1 VNTIRHS
8 LVFAAALLC
17 AHFAGAQTP
26 ETRAFDAAARAFEDG
41 VFDLAEKEFAA
52 FIQTFPASP
61 RVSEAILYRARAA
74 LRQQQTR
81 AATDLLTTNATR
93 AAALADQYQYWLA
106 EAHRQS
112 TNYQAAAQ
120 GFAKLI
126 REFPNST
133 RLLEASYGEA
143 LARFKLQEWA
153 RVVDLLRNTNNM
165 FHKQAL
171 QRPNDELVIRGHLLL
186 AEALVE
192 NGAPGDAEVVLGDL
206 SNRELISEFRWRAEY
221 LRARTQFAAGRA
233 ADALASTTN
242 LITLAAATGQRQ
254 FTAETYALRGAVL
267 ERLTDYTAATA
278 AYEHNVTESAPPEY
292 RRQALLRIIELTL
305 DEDRI
310 TEAAQKLETF
320 FTQYPQDAASE
331 VALLTLGELNLK
343 RHLTRSSVAAP
354 TNFLQ
359 LALNH
364 FDRLMTNH
372 PSGAL
377 IGRAHLNRGWCFWL
391 DGKFP
396 EAQLAFMTA
405 ASKLPPSDDRAIAQ
419 FKIADT
425 QFQLGDFTNAIASYR
440 AVVSNYHGFP
450 RVEED
455 LVPHALYQ
463 ILRASLEINDLPA
476 AARAVQEIIRDS
488 ESAGPATPFA
498 GRGLL
503 LLGQSLTHADR
514 AAEARALFES
524 FLARQ
529 PNSPLRAEVELA
541 IARSYVQEYNWEAAL
556 QRYEA
561 WVEQFGTNDLRPRA
575 HFNYAYVNYQAGR
588 LTNALTLF
596 TNFLAR
602 FPNDTN
608 APTAKYW
615 VGSFYYDQKQFVEAE
630 SHFQGLFQN
639 TSWAAS
645 PLVHEARMMAA
656 RAAAARQDFKSAHDY
671 CINLANAT
679 NCPPELMAEAFFAL
693 GDILVQKPAEPS
705 NPLGK
710 FLEAITAFSK
720 IIQLFPTNSRAPL
733 AWGRIG
739 DCYRQVAAEDPKF
752 FEQATNAYY
761 QVIAPGS
768 PAHIAARS
776 QAEVGLGQVME
787 QLAKTLDTALWK
799 AAFNSYYNVV
809 SGKNLR
815 EEEKIDPH
823 WYKEAGLAAARLA
836 EEHQQWE
843 IASRIYTRLVEV
855 LPPLRPT
862 LEKKIERAHDQA
874 RSGSE

>member
-1 VNTIRHS
+1 MG
-8 LVFAAALLC
+8 AM
-17 AHFAGAQTP
+17 FAGAQTP
-26 ETRAFDAAARAFEDG
+26 ETRAFEAAARAFEDG

-61 RVSEAILYRARAA
+61 RVTEAILYRARAA
-74 LRQQQTR
+74 LRQQQAR
-81 AATDLLTTNATR
+81 AATDLLTTNAAR
-93 AAALADQYQYWLA
+93 AGALADQYQYWLA

-120 GFAKLI
+120 GFAKLV

-143 LARFKLQEWA
+143 LARFKLQEWG
-153 RVVDLLRNTNNM
+153 RVVDLLRNTNGM
-165 FHKQAL
+165 FHRQAS

-192 NGAPGDAEVVLGDL
+192 NGAPADAEAVLGAL
-206 SNRELISEFRWRAEY
+206 AHRELISEFRWRAEY

-242 LITLAAATGQRQ
+242 LIALAAATGQRQ

-267 ERLTDYTAATA
+267 ERLADYAAA
-278 AYEHNVTESAPPEY
+278 ISAYEQNVTESAPPEY

-305 DEDRI
+305 DENRI
-310 TEAAQKLETF
+310 TEAAQKLEAF

-343 RHLTRSSVAAP
+343 RHLVTNTVPAT

-359 LALNH
+359 LALSH
-364 FDRLMTNH
+364 FDRLITNH
-372 PSGAL
+372 PSGTL
-377 IGRAHLNRGWCFWL
+377 VGRAHLNRGWCFWL

-396 EAQLAFMTA
+396 EAQLAFITA
-405 ASKLPPSDDRAIAQ
+405 TSRLPPSDEKAIAQ

-425 QFQLGDFTNAIASYR
+425 QIQLGDFTNAITSYR

-463 ILRASLEINDLPA
+463 IVRAALEINHLPT
-476 AARAVQEIIRDS
+476 AARAMQEIIRDS

-503 LLGQSLTHADR
+503 LLGQSLTRADR

-529 PNSPLRAEVELA
+529 PNSPLRAEIELA

-561 WVEQFGTNDLRPRA
+561 WVERFGTNDLRPRA
-575 HFNYAYVNYQAGR
+575 YFNYAYVNYQAGR

-608 APTAKYW
+608 HAPTAKYW

-639 TSWAAS
+639 TNWAAS

-656 RAAAARQDFKSAHDY
+656 RAAFARQDFKSAHDY
-671 CINLANAT
+671 CINIANAT
-679 NCPPELMAEAFFAL
+679 NCPAELMAEAFFAL

-705 NPLGK
+705 NPFDK
-710 FLEAITAFSK
+710 FFEAITAFNK
-720 IIQLFPTNSRAPL
+720 INQLFPTNSRAPL

-739 DCYRQVAAEDPKF
+739 DCYRQVAAQDPKF
-752 FEQATNAYY
+752 FLQASNAYY

-768 PAHIAARS
+768 PADIVTRS
-776 QAEVGLGQVME
+776 RAEVGLGQVME
-787 QLAKTLDTALWK
+787 QLAKTLDPALWK
-799 AAFNSYYNVV
+799 VSFNHFYTVV
-809 SGKNLR
+809 IGKNLR
-815 EEEKIDPH
+815 EDEKIDPY
-823 WYKEAGLAAARLA
+823 WYREAGLAAARLA

-843 IASRIYTRLVEV
+843 VAMRIYTRLIEV

-862 LEKKIERAHDQA
+862 LEKKIERAREQL